1 MISWHTNGFLTVDQ
15 VRLVGT
21 DEEDKVPVD
30 QPLHIV
36 SRGEGN
42 LALVI
47 LIIEIKKET
56 RRSLFFL
63 LLDRMF
69 ALSIARGKVVCYNQV
84 VSSHTF

>member
-1 MISWHTNGFLTVDQ
+1 MYAFAEQ
-15 VRLVGT
+15 
-21 DEEDKVPVD
+21 EDKVPMD

-36 SRGEGN
+36 SRGEGS

-63 LLDRMF
+63 LDRMF
-69 ALSIARGKVVCYNQV
+69 ALSIARGNIVCYNQV

>member
-1 MISWHTNGFLTVDQ
+1 M
-15 VRLVGT
+15 GT
-21 DEEDKVPVD
+21 DQEDKVS
-30 QPLHIV
+30 LHIV

-47 LIIEIKKET
+47 LNNRNKKET

-69 ALSIARGKVVCYNQV
+69 ALAIAKGQSRML
-84 VSSHTF
+84 

>member
-1 MISWHTNGFLTVDQ
+1 MDQ

-21 DEEDKVPVD
+21 DQEDKVPVD

-47 LIIEIKKET
+47 LIIEIKNNRNKKGDSQE
-56 RRSLFFL
+56 SLFL

-69 ALSIARGKVVCYNQV
+69 ALSIARRKVVCYNQV

>member
-1 MISWHTNGFLTVDQ
+1 MISWHTHGFLTVNQ

-21 DEEDKVPVD
+21 AQEEKVLAD

-36 SRGEGN
+36 SRDEGN

-69 ALSIARGKVVCYNQV
+69 ALPITKGQSRML
-84 VSSHTF
+84 

>member
-1 MISWHTNGFLTVDQ
+1 MISWYTVGFLTVDQ

-21 DEEDKVPVD
+21 DQEDKVPVD
-30 QPLHIV
+30 QSLHIV

-42 LALVI
+42 LALMI

-69 ALSIARGKVVCYNQV
+69 ALSIAKGQSRML
-84 VSSHTF
+84 

>member
-1 MISWHTNGFLTVDQ
+1 MISWHTNGFLSVDQ

-21 DEEDKVPVD
+21 DREDKVPVD

-47 LIIEIKKET
+47 LIIEIIKET
-56 RRSLFFL
+56 RWSLFFL
-63 LLDRMF
+63 LLDGMF
-69 ALSIARGKVVCYNQV
+69 ALSIAKGQSRML
-84 VSSHTF
+84 

>member
-1 MISWHTNGFLTVDQ
+1 MISWHTNGFFTVDH

-21 DEEDKVPVD
+21 DQEDRVPVD

-63 LLDRMF
+63 LFD
-69 ALSIARGKVVCYNQV
+69 
-84 VSSHTF
+84 

>member
-1 MISWHTNGFLTVDQ
+1 VDQ

-21 DEEDKVPVD
+21 DQEDKVS
-30 QPLHIV
+30 LHIV

-69 ALSIARGKVVCYNQV
+69 ALPIAKGQSRML
-84 VSSHTF
+84 

>member
-21 DEEDKVPVD
+21 DRDDKVS
-30 QPLHIV
+30 LHIV

-56 RRSLFFL
+56 HRSLFFL
-63 LLDRMF
+63 FLDRMF
-69 ALSIARGKVVCYNQV
+69 VLPIAKGQSRML
-84 VSSHTF
+84 

>member
-21 DEEDKVPVD
+21 DQEDKVPVN

-42 LALVI
+42 LAPVI
-47 LIIEIKKET
+47 LIVEIKKET

-69 ALSIARGKVVCYNQV
+69 ALAIAKGQSRML
-84 VSSHTF
+84 

>member
-1 MISWHTNGFLTVDQ
+1 MYAFAEQEG
-15 VRLVGT
+15 
-21 DEEDKVPVD
+21 KVPVD

-63 LLDRMF
+63 LFD
-69 ALSIARGKVVCYNQV
+69 
-84 VSSHTF
+84 

>member
-1 MISWHTNGFLTVDQ
+1 MDQ

-21 DEEDKVPVD
+21 DQEDKVLVD

-36 SRGEGN
+36 SRNEAN

-47 LIIEIKKET
+47 LIIEMKKET
-56 RRSLFFL
+56 RRSLLFL

>member
-1 MISWHTNGFLTVDQ
+1 MDQ

-21 DEEDKVPVD
+21 DQEDMVPVD

-42 LALVI
+42 MALVI

-56 RRSLFFL
+56 HRSLFFSAF
-63 LLDRMF
+63 R
-69 ALSIARGKVVCYNQV
+69 
-84 VSSHTF
+84 

>member
-1 MISWHTNGFLTVDQ
+1 MISYHTNGFLTVDQ

-21 DEEDKVPVD
+21 DQEDKVPVD

-56 RRSLFFL
+56 RRSLLFSAF
-63 LLDRMF
+63 R
-69 ALSIARGKVVCYNQV
+69 
-84 VSSHTF
+84 

>member
-1 MISWHTNGFLTVDQ
+1 MIIWHTNGFLTVDQ

-21 DEEDKVPVD
+21 DQEDKVL
-30 QPLHIV
+30 LHIV

-47 LIIEIKKET
+47 LNNRNKKGDSQE
-56 RRSLFFL
+56 SLFL

-69 ALSIARGKVVCYNQV
+69 ALSIARGKVLCYNKI

>member
-1 MISWHTNGFLTVDQ
+1 MIIWHTNGFLTVDQ

-21 DEEDKVPVD
+21 DQEDKVL
-30 QPLHIV
+30 LHIV

-47 LIIEIKKET
+47 LNNRNKKGDSQE
-56 RRSLFFL
+56 SLFL

-69 ALSIARGKVVCYNQV
+69 ALSIARGKVLCYNKV

>member
-1 MISWHTNGFLTVDQ
+1 MDQ

-21 DEEDKVPVD
+21 DQADKVPVD

-36 SRGEGN
+36 IRSEGN

-69 ALSIARGKVVCYNQV
+69 ALPIAKGQSRML
-84 VSSHTF
+84 

>member
-1 MISWHTNGFLTVDQ
+1 LIIWHTNGFLTVDQ

-21 DEEDKVPVD
+21 DQEDKVL
-30 QPLHIV
+30 LHIV

-47 LIIEIKKET
+47 LNNRNKKGDSQE
-56 RRSLFFL
+56 SLFL

-69 ALSIARGKVVCYNQV
+69 ALSIARGKVLCYNKV

>member
-1 MISWHTNGFLTVDQ
+1 MDQ
-15 VRLVGT
+15 S
-21 DEEDKVPVD
+21 
-30 QPLHIV
+30 LHIV
-36 SRGEGN
+36 SRCEGN
-42 LALVI
+42 LALAI

-69 ALSIARGKVVCYNQV
+69 ALSIARGKVLCYNKI

>member
-1 MISWHTNGFLTVDQ
+1 MVSWHTDGFLTVDQ

-21 DEEDKVPVD
+21 DQEDKVS
-30 QPLHIV
+30 LHIV

-56 RRSLFFL
+56 RRSLFFSAF
-63 LLDRMF
+63 R
-69 ALSIARGKVVCYNQV
+69 
-84 VSSHTF
+84 

>member
-69 ALSIARGKVVCYNQV
+69 ALSIARGKVVSYNQV

>member
-1 MISWHTNGFLTVDQ
+1 MDQ

-21 DEEDKVPVD
+21 DQEDKVLVD

-36 SRGEGN
+36 SRNEAN

-47 LIIEIKKET
+47 LIIEMKKET

-69 ALSIARGKVVCYNQV
+69 ALPIAKGQ
-84 VSSHTF
+84 SLML

>member
-1 MISWHTNGFLTVDQ
+1 MDQ
-15 VRLVGT
+15 VHLEGT
-21 DEEDKVPVD
+21 DQEDKVPVD

-36 SRGEGN
+36 SRDEGN

-69 ALSIARGKVVCYNQV
+69 ALSIAKGQSRML
-84 VSSHTF
+84 